1 MLVHKINGYGV
12 FRVVKGEPL
21 FCEYK
26 ESRKAADREK
36 KIYDKAYED
45 EYTKVYPITMI
56 LEC

>member
-12 FRVVKGEPL
+12 FRIVKGEPL

-26 ESRKAADREK
+26 ETRKEAEK
-36 KIYDKAYED
+36 ELKIYNTAYED
-45 EYTKVYPITMI
+45 EFTKVYPITMI